1 MSQQETSSVISTLN
15 ELLAD
20 LQLQSIAF
28 WQAEGPQVAIA
39 KAKMDATL
47 LEVQKLVTE
56 LEARYS
62 ICPNCNNAA
71 GNL

>member
-1 MSQQETSSVISTLN
+1 MSQQETSSVISTVN

-47 LEVQKLVTE
+47 LEVQKLITE
-56 LEARYS
+56 LEVRYPVCS
-62 ICPNCNNAA
+62 HCSTDD
-71 GNL
+71 